1 MNTLIERIM
10 GVAGDMPDRDA
21 HRRYLATLSE
31 RALVDRLAIL
41 SGQYRDTPKI
51 EFWKNVNRNLKTTL

>member
-10 GVAGDMPDRDA
+10 GVSGEMPDRDA

-41 SGQYRDTPKI
+41 SGQ
-51 EFWKNVNRNLKTTL
+51 